1 MMKTEW
7 EDRLINRLTV
17 PATSNAVLFSE
28 LLEADSRFCLPN
40 AQAKAFSGRIIKY
53 VLVGFVTVHQSEVA
67 KDSKNPRKLN
77 NGQKCFQAAN
87 FCNRPLEVQTTS
99 LL

>member
-17 PATSNAVLFSE
+17 PATSNAALFSE

-40 AQAKAFSGRIIKY
+40 AQAKALSGMITKY
-53 VLVGFVTVHQSEVA
+53 VLVGFVAIYQSEVA
-67 KDSKNPRKLN
+67 KNSKNLRKFN
-77 NGQKCFQAAN
+77 NGQKSF
-87 FCNRPLEVQTTS
+87 F
-99 LL
+99 